1 MSFVYSSNSPYFLDY
16 LASCKTRNE
25 ILNDPQLCVLL
36 NDPHIKDNMEL
47 AILAREADYGDYDKK
62 VEFVGFFLANG
73 PELDTDTI
81 MHYRKKILLN
91 YTYSRIAKEEFSDM
105 SKVDDL
111 RVNVYGKETTESA
124 AAKGE
129 EDDGNCFK
137 NPCDYL
143 QPISAMIGMLG
154 DSENF
159 KTISNIFA
167 RNNKESEEAKK
178 EEKKDKKDKKGTAEK
193 AKEAGEKAVN
203 GDEPSNS
210 IWGNIR
216 KHVSSRIIPEFNRGY
231 RLMLKNMGVQAEE
244 LKEKAK
250 KVNMEKETQTIGD
263 SEAEKV
269 AENIAPAVKMNIFA
283 NMGDCARLW
292 EHMRRLNL
300 YDPSKNAKGPID
312 DADLNTKKTIQ
323 GTPKNAPTTRNDNAL
338 ANKARNT
345 QTSGAGADPFA
356 GWTRTAIVMEYLRT
370 EYFGVDRVEEVW
382 HIIAEKYG
390 WKDYETE
397 MMNHIVDTGGVNP
410 YHDSG
415 NAYWNRNQMGEV
427 DTSELDARAMD
438 EANREIIG
446 TIDNLD
452 TDSLSAEEVTLGDT
466 TIHDGIS
473 SNDSSNGSLDFGDPM
488 AGL

>member
-1 MSFVYSSNSPYFLDY
+1 MSFIYSSNSPYFLDY

-124 AAKGE
+124 AAKGK

-178 EEKKDKKDKKGTAEK
+178 EEKKKKGVVEK
-193 AKEAGEKAVN
+193 VKEAVTKETNKE
-203 GDEPSNS
+203 DKPSDS

-231 RLMLKNMGVQAEE
+231 RLMLKNMGVQVEE

-250 KVNMEKETQTIGD
+250 EANMEKETQTIGD

-312 DADLNTKKTIQ
+312 DADLNTKKTVQ
-323 GTPKNAPTTRNDNAL
+323 GTPKNAPATRNDNAL
-338 ANKARNT
+338 ANKAKKT
-345 QTSGAGADPFA
+345 QTSGAGTDPFA
-356 GWTRTAIVMEYLRT
+356 GWTKTAIVIEYLRT
-370 EYFGVDRVEEVW
+370 EYFDLDSVEEAW
-382 HIIAEKYG
+382 HKVAEKYG
-390 WKDYETE
+390 WKDYEDE
-397 MMNHIVDTGGVNP
+397 MRANLRHTGGHNPHKDFSNP
-410 YHDSG
+410 Y
-415 NAYWNRNQMGEV
+415 WNQSQTADA
-427 DTSELDARAMD
+427 DTSAVD
-438 EANREIIG
+438 EINQEISD
-446 TIDNLD
+446 TIDNLN
-452 TDSLSAEEVTLGDT
+452 TDSLTNGLSSDN
-466 TIHDGIS
+466 S
-473 SNDSSNGSLDFGDPM
+473 SNNLLDFGDPM